1 MKLYWL
7 LLATLLSTVTNLSAA
22 VWNYPLDGSTVG
34 NPTYFDC
41 TAPVTPNY
49 MKLWVHGSST
59 SIWTVH
65 NTNRLVFVY
74 YLANGTYT
82 MDCQYNDGT
91 THDNYITITVAN
103 NLYDAANVDDDA
115 YNVGQP
121 YWEPTVG
128 CSGSCTIPDYDSQL
142 DTSSGDQTDGQ
153 SRWFSAT
160 HHSGGGTY
168 QDIYFYEKRCG
179 GSAVIGKRAGRYMV
193 NFNAKAQ
200 CPHAAGLRVGIYAV
214 V

>member
-103 NLYDAANVDDDA
+103 NLYDAANVDGIRRFDQHDRQA
-115 YNVGQP
+115 AEPLGWLPGLVVGNERQRLITASDRVL
-121 YWEPTVG
+121 W
-128 CSGSCTIPDYDSQL
+128 CS
-142 DTSSGDQTDGQ
+142 
-153 SRWFSAT
+153 SR
-160 HHSGGGTY
+160 
-168 QDIYFYEKRCG
+168 
-179 GSAVIGKRAGRYMV
+179 
-193 NFNAKAQ
+193 KARWRTR
-200 CPHAAGLRVGIYAV
+200 H
-214 V
+214 